1 MFASGL
7 ATFFTRAYDQL
18 RMAAISD
25 SNINL
30 CGAHCGLS
38 VGKKSFF
45 YFKATVYFLT
55 DRCTLQSKF
64 FLLSPAHFQH
74 LPLSSLTLCSCDSVT
89 LTVMFWNRFVSDSPL
104 LFPEAVFL
112 MCVLFSWS
120 SGGGATLSTTP
131 SPSLP
136 PLVYLGG
143 CLRVTRHPLR

>member
-7 ATFFTRAYDQL
+7 ATIFTRAYDQL

-30 CGAHCGLS
+30 CGSHCGLS
-38 VGKKSFF
+38 VGKKCFPSL
-45 YFKATVYFLT
+45 KP
-55 DRCTLQSKF
+55 QSKPYLF
-64 FLLSPAHFQH
+64 SNRQVHSPIKILPFKPRPFPHS
-74 LPLSSLTLCSCDSVT
+74 PLSHVAAVT
-89 LTVMFWNRFVSDSPL
+89 LTMMFLNRFVSDSPL

-136 PLVYLGG
+136 PPVYLGD